1 MGIARAL
8 LLVLIALVLSCEA
21 FSPRAVLQGRRS
33 TRALANQND
42 IEPMGNDAQLSAD
55 EKEMLEEEK
64 RRSYSSS
71 MKDKLRREAEA
82 LGGDPNVKS
91 ANPIAIIAAVVAVLA
106 LASFGTGAL
115 Q

>member
-1 MGIARAL
+1 ML
-8 LLVLIALVLSCEA
+8 LFVLIASVVLSLQCEA
-21 FSPRAVLQGRRS
+21 FSPRAVQRWRS
-33 TRALANQND
+33 TDVVKAMKPSDN
-42 IEPMGNDAQLSAD
+42 EPGNDAKLSAD
-55 EKEMLEEEK
+55 ELEMLEEEK

-91 ANPIAIIAAVVAVLA
+91 ANPIAIIAAVVGVLA
-106 LASFGTGAL
+106 LASFGTGAI